1 MFLALRKSPKDL
13 TAFGRCFHL
22 SLKKLQKTWELYS
35 GNGVNK
41 DQIHMS
47 YCVIGK
53 VRHTDWL
60 QYSSALVLSSGH
72 DTAITISSHGYMQWA
87 CARLVLSMDKGR
99 AHEAHPFLLIYW
111 LLKESGR
118 GVSVISCVP
127 TGESTKL
134 QSTVPTPWSHRWP
147 WLNPVGQKT
156 KEKGMHGKGPS
167 RKEEGWTEVE
177 DGA

>member
-1 MFLALRKSPKDL
+1 MGWTKTKFICLTVLQERWGIQTGYNIALL
-13 TAFGRCFHL
+13 LCY
-22 SLKKLQKTWELYS
+22 LQVMTQSSQSAAVVICS
-35 GNGVNK
+35 GPV
-41 DQIHMS
+41 Q
-47 YCVIGK
+47 
-53 VRHTDWL
+53 DWSC
-60 QYSSALVLSSGH
+60 QPSV
-72 DTAITISSHGYMQWA
+72 T
-87 CARLVLSMDKGR
+87 DKGR

-134 QSTVPTPWSHRWP
+134 QLTVPTPWSHRWP

-156 KEKGMHGKGPS
+156 KEKGMHGEGPS
-167 RKEEGWTEVE
+167 KEEEGWTEVE

>member
-1 MFLALRKSPKDL
+1 MTRPLLKPTQSQPLKRKMFLALRESPKDL
-13 TAFGRCFHL
+13 RAFDRCSHL

-87 CARLVLSMDKGR
+87 CARLVNHQSWIR
-99 AHEAHPFLLIYW
+99 AGLM
-111 LLKESGR
+111 R
-118 GVSVISCVP
+118 
-127 TGESTKL
+127 
-134 QSTVPTPWSHRWP
+134 PTPSCWSIVYWKSLGEESVSSVVSPLGSPPSSSRQFQP
-147 WLNPVGQKT
+147 
-156 KEKGMHGKGPS
+156 HGHTDGP
-167 RKEEGWTEVE
+167 G
-177 DGA
+177 